1 LIRRCAAWLRALPR
15 RPGQLLVLLLVL
27 ATLALGL
34 GFTGT
39 QVWAWYHFR
48 AAREALRRYRLAEAQ
63 SHLGE
68 CLRFWPNH
76 FQAHLLTAQTA
87 RRLGDLETAERH
99 LARCQEIR
107 GGFPEEIVVE
117 QALLRTERGGMDAT
131 MSYLR
136 PLVEANHP
144 ATPLI
149 MEAMA
154 RGYMKVYRY
163 TDAAAVLQLWVERSP
178 DDVEAHLLLGF
189 VWEQLN
195 LLNAATTDY
204 RRVVELDPDNEEG
217 RLRLAALLLDQAHSS
232 EALVHLEYLIRKRPE
247 DPDVLVRL
255 ARCRM
260 ALAQASEAGAILEHV
275 LQDHPHFRPALCAR
289 GELAVQQNDP
299 AEAEK
304 WLREALA
311 LDPADY
317 QTQYS
322 LSRSLRQRGKVDEA
336 RVVEERVVTME
347 KDINR
352 MHKIILEEIPKAP
365 NDPALLTEVG
375 TILLRAGSEREGLQW
390 LHKVLQNDP
399 AYPAAHRALAVYFER
414 SGDAAQA
421 AKHRRALG
429 TAGEP
434 DKPADGG
441 APARDRPPPVP

>member
-1 LIRRCAAWLRALPR
+1 MVLA
-15 RPGQLLVLLLVL
+15 GLVLG
-27 ATLALGL
+27 LALA
-34 GFTGT
+34 GT

-48 AAREALRRYRLAEAQ
+48 AAQEALRRYRLPEAQ
-63 SHLGE
+63 SHLGA

-76 FQAHLLTAQTA
+76 FQANLLTAQTA
-87 RRLGDLETAERH
+87 RRLGDLEAAERQ

-107 GGFPEEIVVE
+107 GGFPEEIVIE

-131 MSYLR
+131 TSYLR

-149 MEAMA
+149 LEAMA
-154 RGYMKVYRY
+154 RGYMKVYRF
-163 TDAAAVLQLWVERSP
+163 TDAGAVLQLWVERSP
-178 DDVEAHLLLGF
+178 DDVQAHLLRGY

-195 LLNAATTDY
+195 LMQVAVSDY

-217 RLRLAALLLDQAHSS
+217 RLHLAALLLDLALPP
-232 EALVHLEYLIRKRPE
+232 EALEHLEYLIRKRPE

-260 ALAQASEAGAILEHV
+260 ARGQADEAGTLLEHV
-275 LQDHPHFRPALCAR
+275 LQAHPRYRPALCAR
-289 GELAVQQNDP
+289 GELATQQNDP

-311 LDPADY
+311 LDPADFL
-317 QTQYS
+317 TQYT
-322 LSRSLRQRGKVDEA
+322 LARSLRQRGKDDEA
-336 RVVEERVVTME
+336 RAVEERVAAME

-352 MHKIILEEIPKAP
+352 MHAIVKEEIPRAP
-365 NDPALLTEVG
+365 NDPVLLTEVG

-390 LHKVLQNDP
+390 LHKALQNDP
-399 AYPAAHRALAVYFER
+399 AFPAAHRALAVYFER
-414 SGDAAQA
+414 RGDAAQA

-429 TAGEP
+429 AAGTE
-434 DKPADGG
+434 DRGSRIEDGKERG
-441 APARDRPPPVP
+441 SEEAPSTSSRPPVLGPRSSTKKAVLP